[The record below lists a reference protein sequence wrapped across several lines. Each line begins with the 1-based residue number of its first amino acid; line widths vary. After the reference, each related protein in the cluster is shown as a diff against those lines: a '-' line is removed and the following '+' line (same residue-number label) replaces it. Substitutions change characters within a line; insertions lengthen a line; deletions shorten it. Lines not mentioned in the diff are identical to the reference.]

1 MGIEGC
7 CKLFL
12 IQFLQ
17 RLGDIFKAMF
27 PDRSIA
33 KSLSLDPLSYHLITN
48 GLPSYFDKELPK
60 SVESVV
66 ICFNEAFSSEIL
78 K

>member
-33 KSLSLDPLSYHLITN
+33 KKLVIGSAKLSSDH
-48 GLPSYFDKELPK
+48 
-60 SVESVV
+60 
-66 ICFNEAFSSEIL
+66 
-78 K
+78 